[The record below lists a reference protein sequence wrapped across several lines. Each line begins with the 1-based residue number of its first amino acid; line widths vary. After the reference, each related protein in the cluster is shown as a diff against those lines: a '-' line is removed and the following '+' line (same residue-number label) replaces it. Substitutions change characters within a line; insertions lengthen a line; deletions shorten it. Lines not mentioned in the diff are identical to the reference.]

1 MRDEPDDD
9 WGCEYCRND
18 GRLTDDGRCPKC
30 DAWYDVDGAIGST
43 PEDAL
48 ASLAVVVRV
57 EIALAV
63 ERMQP

>member
-1 MRDEPDDD
+1 VTAADIIS
-9 WGCEYCRND
+9 GCAV
-18 GRLTDDGRCPKC
+18 RLVKQTDDGMWQACC
-30 DAWYDVDGAIGST
+30 AGADVGGAIGST

>member
-1 MRDEPDDD
+1 VTAADIIS
-9 WGCEYCRND
+9 GCAVRIVTQ
-18 GRLTDDGRCPKC
+18 TDDGMWQAYC
-30 DAWYDVDGAIGST
+30 AGADVGGAIGST
-43 PEDAL
+43 PDDAL

>member
-1 MRDEPDDD
+1 M
-9 WGCEYCRND
+9 WQAYCE
-18 GRLTDDGRCPKC
+18 G
-30 DAWYDVDGAIGST
+30 ADVGGAIGST

>member
-1 MRDEPDDD
+1 VTAADITS
-9 WGCEYCRND
+9 GCAV
-18 GRLTDDGRCPKC
+18 RLVKQTDDGMWQAYCEG
-30 DAWYDVDGAIGST
+30 ADVGGAIGST